1 MIDLFSGSGSTTTPG
16 SSQIEAPA
24 KANFELYPPVVEDGN
39 GEDSPPSNN
48 PGKSSRFANHPDMS
62 VEDFIDNSKADATK
76 KVEQSVLNLF
86 EEYLNSV
93 HSKKYSGK
101 SLKDVADDEVADL
114 VQKFFM
120 AMRKEDGSSYC
131 PSSLQTYY
139 RAMVRLL
146 ESIKGINAKTDE
158 RFSKMGKIVNGQQKR
173 SVEEGL
179 TAGMNSSKAIPPS
192 YLAESWKAGY
202 FGNSNPVSLRAAV
215 ALLFQSTFGLRGV
228 KEMYQILN
236 GDVQVGPAREDGIP
250 SFLKL
255 GERITKT
262 SRGKKGE
269 ASAKVEAK
277 MFPDDKNPERCGVR
291 LFKLYQSKKPA
302 KALTS
307 DFHFWINCKNV
318 GARQA
323 GQWEKVDVWYSAQVM
338 GQNTIG
344 KLVSE
349 QIKLLG
355 VDVQKEKISSTSV
368 RKTLIDGLMFSGM
381 AGEQVSK
388 IVGHRSLL
396 SKTSY
401 MSSDEATLKASNQV
415 IKNTM
420 AGQKY
425 EGESYDVLISKEKDA
440 EVSKSTEDRK
450 DDEVKRPVLQK
461 ESLKRK
467 KNPQYYDSDDEDE
480 KSFLEFKRWK
490 EMNRQQYQNQETA
503 KSICSPVAM
512 NDQYTNPMFDP
523 SNQSSPPL
531 MVPQSAPSQHMFMM
545 QPFSHQVPFVASP
558 PLPSMMN
565 QVMFSPANPAMFSP
579 ANPAMFS
586 PANPAMFSAAMFSSA
601 NQAMFPPAMMSPVSS
616 PPFMQPGMSMTK
628 TVVATPGQMTGQM
641 TAHMIG
647 TNGKSKQCPNSE
659 NINIFLL
666 SRSPTELPEL
676 LQRRKLVYDINTMPK
691 MNLVFK
697 ICPCC
702 QY

>member
-1 MIDLFSGSGSTTTPG
+1 MIDLFSGTGSTTTPC
-16 SSQIEAPA
+16 SSQSQEQAN
-24 KANFELYPPVVEDGN
+24 ANFELYPPIVEDGN
-39 GEDSPPSNN
+39 GQDSPPSKN
-48 PGKSSRFANHPDMS
+48 PESTRFSIHEEMS
-62 VEDFIDNSKADATK
+62 VEDFIDNSKAAATK
-76 KVEQSVLNLF
+76 RVEQSVLNLF
-86 EEYLNSV
+86 DEYLNSV

-101 SLKDVADDEVADL
+101 SVKDVDDEDVADL

-146 ESIKGINAKTDE
+146 ESLKGINAKTDE
-158 RFSKMGKIVNGQQKR
+158 RFSRMGKIVNGQQKR

-236 GDVQVGPAREDGIP
+236 GDVQVGSAREDGIP

-291 LFKLYQSKKPA
+291 LFQLYQSKKPA

-307 DFHFWINCKNV
+307 EFHFWINCKNV
-318 GARQA
+318 GARLA
-323 GQWEKVDVWYSAQVM
+323 GQWEKIDVWYSAQVM
-338 GQNTIG
+338 GQNSIG

-388 IVGHRSLL
+388 IVGHKNML

-425 EGESYDVLISKEKDA
+425 EGESYDVLISKEKEA
-440 EVSKSTEDRK
+440 EVCKASVDAK
-450 DDEVKRPVLQK
+450 DDQENDSELQK
-461 ESLKRK
+461 ESMKRK
-467 KNPQYYDSDDEDE
+467 RNPQYYDLDDEDE

-490 EMNRQQYQNQETA
+490 EMNRQYLNQGTG
-503 KSICSPVAM
+503 KSICSPVAR
-512 NDQYTNPMFDP
+512 NDQYTNPLFDP
-523 SNQSSPPL
+523 SKQSSPPL

-545 QPFSHQVPFVASP
+545 QPFSHQVPLVASQ
-558 PLPSMMN
+558 PLPSVMN
-565 QVMFSPANPAMFSP
+565 QVMFSP

-586 PANPAMFSAAMFSSA
+586 PANPAMFSAAMFSPA
-601 NQAMFPPAMMSPVSS
+601 NQAMFPPAMMSPLSNPS
-616 PPFMQPGMSMTK
+616 FMQPGLSMTK

-647 TNGKSKQCPNSE
+647 TNGKSNNVPTVKILIFFSSAGLPQNSPNFSNE
-659 NINIFLL
+659 G
-666 SRSPTELPEL
+666 
-676 LQRRKLVYDINTMPK
+676 K
-691 MNLVFK
+691 
-697 ICPCC
+697 
-702 QY
+702 